1 MKNTPYTKVI
11 DPIQGLL
18 NPISGAYTNPF
29 PNRKARR
36 VFKNRERFAGNGK
49 TSNLTVM
56 KTGKFKRVLQ
66 FAPVR
71 DKDGM
76 LTGKFNRIE
85 HYLPS

>member
-1 MKNTPYTKVI
+1 MKNAPYIKVLDDEGNVI
-11 DPIQGLL
+11 
-18 NPISGAYTNPF
+18 NPISGSYTSPF

-36 VFKNRERFAGNGK
+36 IFKNRERFTGNGRAV
-49 TSNLTVM
+49 NLTVV
-56 KTGKFKRVLQ
+56 KTAKFKRVLQ

-71 DKDGM
+71 DKDGS